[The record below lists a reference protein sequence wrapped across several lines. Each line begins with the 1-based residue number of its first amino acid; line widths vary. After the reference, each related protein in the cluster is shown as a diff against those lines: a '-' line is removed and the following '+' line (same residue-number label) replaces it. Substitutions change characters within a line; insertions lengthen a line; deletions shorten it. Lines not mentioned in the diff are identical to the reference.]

1 MIYFVLNNSN
11 LKIKF
16 YNILDIMTSFMDA
29 IDNYTSNLG
38 ENGHCEYGWTNNLQ
52 EKICQFQF
60 QLVRTT
66 SSQQLS
72 VLADVLRGLL
82 RTIRDSSANVCKN
95 TGVNTSSDS
104 AMSASAS
111 ATSSTSASASATS
124 SATSNILTE
133 YLSVLYCLL
142 AQTRDII
149 DGKGECQL
157 TYMMLLVWY
166 EFYPELALNALESL
180 VHSPMDS
187 ETKVV
192 DVDFHPY
199 GSWKDMKYFANYC
212 KLHGCSNNHP
222 LIKRIIYLINMQLH
236 FDNLALDEPIHNVDE
251 PIHNISLAAKWIPR
265 ESSNQFG
272 WLNKLLAMDYYR
284 DIMATSRANQ
294 STAQTKCIM
303 LYRKLLSKINKT
315 LDTIQIKQCDHKWSS
330 ISHSKTTSVTFI
342 KQSKAL
348 YNVDKKGNCR
358 SSEPDRIK
366 CAENL
371 KEFVA
376 ERVATGKEIK
386 GGRVGMADFT
396 KKAISLIS
404 SRQTLRHDETVLS
417 EIALLNSQWR
427 DSSALNGPLSD
438 VIAMVDVSGSM
449 EGDPINVAI
458 SLGIRVA
465 EKSKLGKRVMT
476 FSSNPHWVR
485 LSGDY
490 IDMVEQISK
499 AEWGTGTNFYKALD
513 LILDACIQNKVLP
526 EVVGNMVLA
535 IFSDMQIE
543 SGDSGYKSMQAGIK
557 QKYKNAG
564 YNDIPHILFWN
575 LRSTGGFPTLMSEPN
590 VSTMSGFSPALLN
603 QFCEK
608 GIAGLSA
615 ANPWTSLVESLFTDR
630 YKQMDNQIRGLV

>member
-1 MIYFVLNNSN
+1 
-11 LKIKF
+11 
-16 YNILDIMTSFMDA
+16 MTSFMDA

-38 ENGHCEYGWTNNLQ
+38 ENGHCEYGWTNTNTNNFQ

-82 RTIRDSSANVCKN
+82 RTIRD
-95 TGVNTSSDS
+95 
-104 AMSASAS
+104 
-111 ATSSTSASASATS
+111 ATAIS
-124 SATSNILTE
+124 ILTE

-166 EFYPELALNALESL
+166 EFYPELALYALETL
-180 VHSPMDS
+180 VLSPMNTQTLVIDS
-187 ETKVV
+187 
-192 DVDFHPY
+192 DFHPY

-212 KLHGCSNNHP
+212 KLHGCSDAHP
-222 LIKRIIYLINMQLH
+222 LIKRIIYLINTQIH
-236 FDNLALDEPIHNVDE
+236 FDNLALDKPIHNVDE
-251 PIHNISLAAKWIPR
+251 PIHNVSLAAKWIPR

-272 WLNKLLAMDYYR
+272 WLNKLLAMDYYK

-294 STAQTKCIM
+294 SAAQTKCIM

-315 LDTIQIKQCDHKWSS
+315 LDTIQIKQCDHNWSS
-330 ISHSKTTSVTFI
+330 ISHSKTTSITFM

-348 YNVDKKGNCR
+348 YNIDKKGNCR

-427 DSSALNGPLSD
+427 DSSALNGPLTNF
-438 VIAMVDVSGSM
+438 VAMVDTSGSM
-449 EGDPINVAI
+449 DGEPYDVAV

-476 FSSNPHWVR
+476 FSSNPQWVR

-499 AEWGTGTNFYKALD
+499 TDGGLGTNFYKALD
-513 LILDACIQNKVLP
+513 LILEACIQNKVLP

-543 SGDSGYKSMQAGIK
+543 LGDSGYKSMQAGIK

-590 VSTMSGFSPALLN
+590 VSTMSGFSPSLLN

-608 GIAGLSA
+608 GIVGLSA